1 MTKTDIYIDRKIS
14 KNISVEKSEQSS
26 DKSETG
32 SDIVPSQWTFIYR
45 KIYLKHYLFKKNP
58 SKKPA
63 HNSTG
68 FQID

>member
-32 SDIVPSQWTFIYR
+32 SDIYSAQSVDFHIW
-45 KIYLKHYLFKKNP
+45 KNI
-58 SKKPA
+58 SKA
-63 HNSTG
+63 LSL
-68 FQID
+68 QEESI